1 MRCRLG
7 LDDTDHVDEGCTT
20 SSFDELLSEIQE
32 AMNCDIIERRLVR
45 LWPFAERRTRGNGA
59 LGAII
64 DIPDKDEVLLE
75 KICNDWFDRLLTKVA
90 GYPPSKIPAA
100 PCLVISF
107 DKAPE
112 HWYWDAVRGYVNP
125 ENILR
130 EAGNTG
136 TILLLKN
143 EISGVVGACAAI
155 SWESNPHSS
164 WELIAWRDDSSL
176 GSERRVSPRSVSQ
189 LESLFPGTF
198 LNRDPTKG
206 KGLIAPR
213 TPCPVLYGIRG
224 SSSSEVERAHIWLQ
238 SEKGVESCKSYAI
251 HRSNQIS
258 DDHIESTR
266 SGLVICKPRETKGG
280 HARVSV
286 FSRGQ
291 SLNLV
296 AFREGGPV
304 NRLLRTL
311 EPGDKITWVGLHSPD
326 GSIHLERLRIDSATP
341 RIFSRP
347 ICCRRTMRSSGRNQ
361 GLRCLSCGRK
371 EKKTWYSIHFDDI
384 HEYPS
389 GKWLEPT
396 PSNRRHLSRPL
407 SQGLPGIN

>member
-7 LDDTDHVDEGCTT
+7 LDDTDHADVGCTT
-20 SSFDELLSEIQE
+20 SSFDELLSEIQG
-32 AMNCDIIERRLVR
+32 AMDCEVLERRLVR

-64 DIPDKDEVLLE
+64 DIPDKDEVLLQ
-75 KICNDWFDRLLTKVA
+75 KICNDWFDRLLTRVA
-90 GYPPSKIPAA
+90 GYPPSKIPVA
-100 PCLVISF
+100 PCLAISF

-112 HWYWDAVRGYVNP
+112 HWYWDAVRGYVDP

-136 TILLLKN
+136 AILFLKN

-155 SWESNPHSS
+155 SWESNPNSS
-164 WELIAWRDDSSL
+164 WELIAWRRESSL
-176 GSERRVSPRSVSQ
+176 GSERRVSSTSVLQ
-189 LESLFPGTF
+189 LGSLFPGTF
-198 LNRDPTKG
+198 LNRDPTKD

-258 DDHIESTR
+258 DDHIESTK
-266 SGLVICKPRETKGG
+266 SGSVICKPRETKGG
-280 HARVSV
+280 HACVSV
-286 FSRGQ
+286 FSGGKP
-291 SLNLV
+291 LNLV

-311 EPGDKITWVGLHSPD
+311 EPGDKITWVGLRSPD
-326 GSIHLERLRIDSATP
+326 GSIHLERLRMDSATP

-347 ICCRRTMRSSGRNQ
+347 ICCKKTMRSSGRNQ

-371 EKKTWYSIHFDDI
+371 ERKTWYSIHFDDI

-407 SQGLPGIN
+407 SQGLPGTN

>member
-32 AMNCDIIERRLVR
+32 AMKCDILERRLVR

-64 DIPDKDEVLLE
+64 DIPDKEKVLLE

-136 TILLLKN
+136 TILLLEN

-176 GSERRVSPRSVSQ
+176 GSERRVSSRSVSQ

-286 FSRGQ
+286 YSRGK

-311 EPGDKITWVGLHSPD
+311 EPGDKITWVGLRSPD

-341 RIFSRP
+341 RIFSKP

>member
-32 AMNCDIIERRLVR
+32 AMNCDILERRLVR
-45 LWPFAERRTRGNGA
+45 LWPFADRRTRGNGA

-64 DIPDKDEVLLE
+64 DIPIKDDVLLE

-90 GYPPSKIPAA
+90 GYPPSKIPVS
-100 PCLVISF
+100 PCLAISF
-107 DKAPE
+107 DKVPR

-125 ENILR
+125 ENIIR
-130 EAGNTG
+130 EARNTG
-136 TILLLKN
+136 TILFLKD
-143 EISGVVGACAAI
+143 EISGAVGACAAI

-164 WELIAWRDDSSL
+164 WELIAWRNDSLL
-176 GSERRVSPRSVSQ
+176 GSERSVSPISVSK
-189 LESLFPGTF
+189 LGSLFPGTF

-258 DDHIESTR
+258 DDHIESTK
-266 SGLVICKPRETKGG
+266 SGSVISKPSETKGG
-280 HARVSV
+280 HACVSV
-286 FSRGQ
+286 FSGGQ

-296 AFREGGPV
+296 AFQEGGPV

-341 RIFSRP
+341 RIFTRP
-347 ICCRRTMRSSGRNQ
+347 ICCKKTMRSSGRNQ

-384 HEYPS
+384 HEYPT

-407 SQGLPGIN
+407 SHGLPGTN

>member
-1 MRCRLG
+1 
-7 LDDTDHVDEGCTT
+7 
-20 SSFDELLSEIQE
+20 
-32 AMNCDIIERRLVR
+32 MNCDILERRLVR

-64 DIPDKDEVLLE
+64 DIPDKEKVLLE

-311 EPGDKITWVGLHSPD
+311 EPGDKITWVGLRSPD
-326 GSIHLERLRIDSATP
+326 DSIHLERLRIDSATP

>member
-20 SSFDELLSEIQE
+20 SSFDGLLSEIQL
-32 AMNCDIIERRLVR
+32 AMNCDILERRLVR

-64 DIPDKDEVLLE
+64 DIPNKDEVLLE

-90 GYPPSKIPAA
+90 GYPPSKIPVS
-100 PCLVISF
+100 PCLAISY

-112 HWYWDAVRGYVNP
+112 HWYWDAVRGHVDA
-125 ENILR
+125 EKILL

-136 TILLLKN
+136 TILFLEN

-164 WELIAWRDDSSL
+164 WELIAWRYESSL
-176 GSERRVSPRSVSQ
+176 GSERRVSPTSISQ
-189 LESLFPGTF
+189 LGSLFPGTF
-198 LNRDPTKG
+198 LNRDPTMD

-224 SSSSEVERAHIWLQ
+224 SSYSEVERAHIWLQ
-238 SEKGVESCKSYAI
+238 SERGVESCKSYAI

-258 DDHIESTR
+258 DDHIESTN
-266 SGLVICKPRETKGG
+266 SGPVISKPIETKGG
-280 HARVSV
+280 HASVNV
-286 FSRGQ
+286 FSGGQ
-291 SLNLV
+291 SVNLV
-296 AFREGGPV
+296 AFQEGGPV

-311 EPGDKITWVGLHSPD
+311 EPGDKITWVGLRSPD
-326 GSIHLERLRIDSATP
+326 SSIHLERLRVDSTTP

-361 GLRCLSCGRK
+361 GIRCLSCGKK
-371 EKKTWYSIHFDDI
+371 EKKTWYSVHYDDM

-389 GKWLEPT
+389 GKWVEPT
-396 PSNRRHLSRPL
+396 PSNRRHLSKPL
-407 SQGLPGIN
+407 SQGLPGTN

>member
-1 MRCRLG
+1 
-7 LDDTDHVDEGCTT
+7 
-20 SSFDELLSEIQE
+20 
-32 AMNCDIIERRLVR
+32 MNCDILERRLVR

-136 TILLLKN
+136 TILLLEN

-176 GSERRVSPRSVSQ
+176 GSERRVSSRSVSQ

-251 HRSNQIS
+251 HRSNQVS

-280 HARVSV
+280 HASVSV
-286 FSRGQ
+286 YSRGK

-311 EPGDKITWVGLHSPD
+311 EPGDKITWVGLCSPD